1 MYCLSA
7 QGCTRGMEN
16 TGPEL
21 EFRHR
26 EEQREFP
33 GQESEKQTRA
43 ALGEQSADGFICWGR
58 GC

>member
-1 MYCLSA
+1 
-7 QGCTRGMEN
+7 MEN

-26 EEQREFP
+26 EEQKEFP
-33 GQESEKQTRA
+33 GQESGKQTRA